1 MTKVHIYSQSYGLCR
16 HVQTAQSSWDS
27 PVAQLV
33 KNLPAMQETWVWF
46 LGWEDPLEKDMATHS
61 SILAWRIPQTE
72 EPGGLYSPWVTRV
85 GHDLVTKQLLL
96 QIWEWDHKEGWA
108 PKNWCFWIVVLEKT
122 LESPFDSKEIKP
134 VNLKGNQPWIFIERT
149 DAEAETPIL
158 WPPDAKNQLIGKDS
172 DAGKD
177 WRQEEK
183 GRTEDVMVGR
193 HHQLDGHEF
202 KQTPGD
208 SAGQGSLA
216 CFCPLVH
223 KELGTTKWLNNE
235 QQSC

>member
-1 MTKVHIYSQSYGLCR
+1 M
-16 HVQTAQSSWDS
+16 W
-27 PVAQLV
+27 
-33 KNLPAMQETWVWF
+33 ETQVWS

-72 EPGGLYSPWVTRV
+72 EPGGLYRPWVTRV

-158 WPPDAKNQLIGKDS
+158 WPPDAKNQLIGKDP

>member
-1 MTKVHIYSQSYGLCR
+1 MLKLKFQYFSYLMGR
-16 HVQTAQSSWDS
+16 ANT
-27 PVAQLV
+27 
-33 KNLPAMQETWVWF
+33 
-46 LGWEDPLEKDMATHS
+46 LEKTLILGKIEGRSRGWQRTRCLDSINNLMDMSLSKLCKTVKDREVQHAQFMES
-61 SILAWRIPQTE
+61 Q
-72 EPGGLYSPWVTRV
+72 RV
-85 GHDLVTKQLLL
+85 GQDLVTKQLLL

-235 QQSC
+235 QHSC